1 MEGGTFTVDLDG
13 FEGPL
18 DLLLSL
24 AREQKVDLA
33 RISILALVEQYLAF
47 IHDRA
52 KANLELAA
60 DYLVMASWLAYLKSR
75 LLLPEPPAEDEPSAE
90 EMAANLAFQ
99 LQRLEAM
106 RKAGAALLA
115 RPQLLRDRFRRGE
128 PEETRTELKPWWK
141 VTLYE
146 LLRAYGD
153 VLARKP
159 VTRLEIEA
167 PDLFSPDDAI
177 RRLEAMLGK
186 MPKWSTLA
194 SFLPPGISG
203 LLGRSALA
211 AHLVAAL
218 ELCKQGQIELRQD
231 PGRFAPIWV
240 KAREGGPVEQ

>member
-1 MEGGTFTVDLDG
+1 RFT
-13 FEGPL
+13 
-18 DLLLSL
+18 
-24 AREQKVDLA
+24 
-33 RISILALVEQYLAF
+33 
-47 IHDRA
+47 
-52 KANLELAA
+52 
-60 DYLVMASWLAYLKSR
+60 
-75 LLLPEPPAEDEPSAE
+75 
-90 EMAANLAFQ
+90 
-99 LQRLEAM
+99 
-106 RKAGAALLA
+106 
-115 RPQLLRDRFRRGE
+115 RGE

-146 LLRAYGD
+146 LLRAYGE

-186 MPKWSTLA
+186 MPKWAVLS